1 MARAEGRRPDDLRS
15 VEIIPGFTELH
26 PASCLI
32 KMGRTWVLC
41 AASVEERVPSFLDG
55 KGQGWVTAE
64 YGMLPASGNRRTP
77 RERQAGGRSQE
88 ISRLIG
94 RSLRAAV
101 DMSKLGQRT
110 ITVDCDVIQADGG
123 TRTAAVTGGYV
134 ALALAIRAL
143 LAGKRLA
150 ADPLKGEVA
159 AVSAGVVGGELL
171 LDLDY
176 SEDVTAE
183 TDLNVVMNGSGELI
197 EVQGTAEG
205 QPFAEAVLHRLLEMS
220 REGIRQLV
228 EAQRRALAA
237 PARERNHD
245 DTKDTKGHEEGTVTE

>member
-1 MARAEGRRPDDLRS
+1 MERVDGRRPEELRS
-15 VEIIPGFTELH
+15 VEILPGYLELH
-26 PASCLI
+26 PATCLI

-41 AASVEERVPSFLDG
+41 AASVEERVPSFLEG
-55 KGQGWVTAE
+55 KGMGWVTAE

-77 RERQAGGRSQE
+77 RDRQLGGRAQE

-101 DMSKLGQRT
+101 DMKKLGQRT

-143 LAGKRLA
+143 RTKKALSK
-150 ADPLKGEVA
+150 DPLKGPVA

-171 LDLDY
+171 LDLNY
-176 SEDVTAE
+176 PEDAGAE
-183 TDLNVVMNGSGELI
+183 TDLNVVMNGEGQLI

-205 QPFAEAVLHRLLEMS
+205 EPFAEAVLQRLLEMS

-228 EAQRRALAA
+228 EAQLRALEE
-237 PARERNHD
+237 PADERDHQ
-245 DTKDTKGHEEGTVTE
+245 DTKDTKNHEELT